1 MASLATVALSSR
13 GPIMCLLLS
22 SIGKLKVFLSL
33 NTTWM
38 ARPSLSANLVCW
50 GKDCC
55 QLARQLDW
63 SPRAP
68 GAQPSG
74 LPAALTGPPSSR
86 HSGRVSEKSWSGS
99 VTLPHH
105 WISTGT
111 SANPGL
117 VLSFKGALKECVGT
131 RKIVKLNTCV
141 QDSYCLF

>member
-1 MASLATVALSSR
+1 MLAASFHWQIESVPFPKHHVDGSPFPERQLS
-13 GPIMCLLLS
+13 ML
-22 SIGKLKVFLSL
+22 GKGLF
-33 NTTWM
+33 
-38 ARPSLSANLVCW
+38 
-50 GKDCC
+50 C

-63 SPRAP
+63 SPRAL